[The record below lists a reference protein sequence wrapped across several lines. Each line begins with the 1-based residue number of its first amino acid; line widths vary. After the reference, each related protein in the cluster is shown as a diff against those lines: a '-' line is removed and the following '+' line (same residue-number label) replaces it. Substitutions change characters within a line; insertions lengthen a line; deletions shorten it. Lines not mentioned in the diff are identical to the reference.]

1 MEVDLTYNVDNE
13 EGTIV
18 HVNNNNY
25 LNNIALTFIIKD
37 CVHKYFT

>member
-18 HVNNNNY
+18 HVNNKHY
-25 LNNIALTFIIKD
+25 LNNIALKFINKD
-37 CVHKYFT
+37 CVHKYFS